1 MSSTWVLSMLMTKPR
16 DHDRDASR
24 GLIIILTARWICRWP
39 QSPAAKAA
47 SALGQR
53 ERIARLCFGL
63 RASDLH

>member
-1 MSSTWVLSMLMTKPR
+1 MLMTKPR

-63 RASDLH
+63 